1 MIFHSHQG
9 LQARSGAHFHSSAG
23 VDGGCPHVGFT
34 CRGSYLWFYVLRVSC
49 LSFTPLTKK
58 GRAVLPGGPS
68 PIFKLPRNGSALICR
83 KPNRAHLA
91 LGGLKVLPSY
101 FFFFFLAAF
110 LVAIVGYLSFHWLPS
125 GPNFNSRLRESNS
138 ELPLSLLPSWQLSSG
153 RSLPLCS
160 PITAPSPRRKQD
172 HRRRCGIST
181 SGSFTCRALR
191 PLREMTGCS
200 FALLVHSSSEFLRG
214 FRAFRSRPVP
224 ASTALRV

>member
-1 MIFHSHQG
+1 VPQTSVSRVG
-9 LQARSGAHFHSSAG
+9 VLPCGSKLCVRLARPESPS
-23 VDGGCPHVGFT
+23 
-34 CRGSYLWFYVLRVSC
+34 
-49 LSFTPLTKK
+49 LTKK
-58 GRAVLPGGPS
+58 GPRSFTRRPFSHFQSAAERQRIDLQEAKPRAS
-68 PIFKLPRNGSALICR
+68 CSRRSE
-83 KPNRAHLA
+83 
-91 LGGLKVLPSY
+91 VLPSY

-160 PITAPSPRRKQD
+160 PITAPSPRRKQG

-191 PLREMTGCS
+191 RLREMTGCS
-200 FALLVHSSSEFLRG
+200 FALLAHSSSEFLRAV
-214 FRAFRSRPVP
+214 RAFRSRLLPTS
-224 ASTALRV
+224 AALHI